1 MNYAKVLSLCGATI
15 LMGINKNGTAR
26 GAVSQ
31 SSNQSKLHD
40 IDSLRY
46 HLHRVTKLKLKIAL
60 L

>member
-1 MNYAKVLSLCGATI
+1 
-15 LMGINKNGTAR
+15 MGINKNGTAR